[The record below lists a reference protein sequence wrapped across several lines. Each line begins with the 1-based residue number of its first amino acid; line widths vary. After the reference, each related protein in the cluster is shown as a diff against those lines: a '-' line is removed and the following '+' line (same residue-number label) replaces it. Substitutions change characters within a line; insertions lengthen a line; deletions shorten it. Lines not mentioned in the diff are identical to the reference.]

1 MWNLE
6 NGIDDLFFFF
16 GIDNLIGKVESET
29 QIQRTNV
36 DIKEGNGDWDEFGRW
51 GITYIHY

>member
-6 NGIDDLFFFF
+6 NGIDDL
-16 GIDNLIGKVESET
+16 IGKAESET

-36 DIKEGNGDWDEFGRW
+36 DIKGGYDGGMNLGDGE
-51 GITYIHY
+51 

>member
-6 NGIDDLFFFF
+6 NGIDDL
-16 GIDNLIGKVESET
+16 IGKAESET

-36 DIKEGNGDWDEFGRW
+36 DIKEGNGEWDELGDWD
-51 GITYIHY
+51 